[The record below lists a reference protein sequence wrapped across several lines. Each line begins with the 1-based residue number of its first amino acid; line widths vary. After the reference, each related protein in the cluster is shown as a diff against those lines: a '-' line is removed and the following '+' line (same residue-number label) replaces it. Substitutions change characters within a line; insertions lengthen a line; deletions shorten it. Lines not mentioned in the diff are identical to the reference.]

1 MSPAAFKDLV
11 NDIAVTCR
19 MHPTSLGVDP
29 DETGE
34 VYLGKDI
41 NLKVFRAEN
50 VFTVDPEKPKFRK
63 VASPSPIPSRVL
75 RIKVEGDL
83 RAVIVVEHKNLATQM
98 SLIERGLTDVMII
111 KVQFYFWFHFGALH
125 FGWPI
130 AFRRKASR
138 RCPQE
143 SSFTC
148 SGCGSLPLSSFCTC
162 PTMTGK
168 EQTYSQYWSM
178 AASEVPG
185 RVTSCAALASLG
197 RDPRPKSCS
206 TITRR
211 VSSVSGLVW
220 KVSKAMGCRPRTSK
234 RPLNRSGT
242 KCPSISK
249 NSSIIRVRLMRPT
262 CSRHASRGW
271 SCWTRSPN
279 WGQSW

>member
-1 MSPAAFKDLV
+1 MDGQVFVDIANTQSKVAIRMEDDPVGKMGAMRLTRYSRPCRKSMTTQLEWFAKVVTGIEQLVQRIGNQENVSFRQAFYSNTISNPGMSPAAFKDLV

-111 KVQFYFWFHFGALH
+111 KVQFYF
-125 FGWPI
+125 
-130 AFRRKASR
+130 
-138 RCPQE
+138 
-143 SSFTC
+143 
-148 SGCGSLPLSSFCTC
+148 
-162 PTMTGK
+162 
-168 EQTYSQYWSM
+168 
-178 AASEVPG
+178 
-185 RVTSCAALASLG
+185 
-197 RDPRPKSCS
+197 
-206 TITRR
+206 
-211 VSSVSGLVW
+211 
-220 KVSKAMGCRPRTSK
+220 
-234 RPLNRSGT
+234 
-242 KCPSISK
+242 
-249 NSSIIRVRLMRPT
+249 
-262 CSRHASRGW
+262 
-271 SCWTRSPN
+271 
-279 WGQSW
+279 